1 MDRYDQVFASVA
13 SQHNGIS
20 DLLRTFFSFLNR
32 RTDFYVV
39 DPDTKRKMGFDEG
52 QAEELVR
59 DCSGARGADFVA
71 RVFCLQSHASRSL
84 PSSQVLKAFRS
95 FQYKGPDG
103 RPLGGARAPP
113 GKALT
118 AAALASRVSPS
129 PSPSPAPSTAP
140 AADASRPS
148 AASNAGAGPSPVPAP
163 APAPVAPVLTQVVR
177 HTTGAGSDGI
187 PSSSSSSSSASAGKQ
202 IPIGNGG
209 VGPGYWW
216 TQTLSEVTLFVQFPE
231 STSAKEVECRVD
243 AQRLRV
249 GLRGRAVPVLDG
261 PLSAAVKASEAMWNV
276 ETIADSQHRPVD
288 PLGEG
293 AAPAGSGAMDAP
305 TEVGLP
311 APRGKVF
318 TLTLDKA
325 VETWWRSVVP
335 GHPEIDA
342 TGVDSTQSV
351 DSYDDETQAA
361 IRKIMFD
368 QAQKAKGLP
377 TSEEMQMKELI
388 ERAKAAP
395 GSPFLPGGELHGS
408 PTTDLAKG

>member
-59 DCSGARGADFVA
+59 ACSGARAVLCCP
-71 RVFCLQSHASRSL
+71 RLL
-84 PSSQVLKAFRS
+84 PPIPCVPLPFSPIISQVLKAFRS

-129 PSPSPAPSTAP
+129 PSPAPSTAP

-163 APAPVAPVLTQVVR
+163 APAPVAPVLTQLVR

-187 PSSSSSSSSASAGKQ
+187 PSSSSSSASAGKQ

-377 TSEEMQMKELI
+377 TSEEMQMKELL